1 MSEMIRRRVLS
12 LGLEWKSAMV
22 DIVDYLERSV
32 GKEVVVNGKFHG
44 ARRRYIQGV
53 FFVVRRIRMLSLEY
67 YIEIGQKV

>member
-1 MSEMIRRRVLS
+1 
-12 LGLEWKSAMV
+12 MV